1 MSDLVRHFLMNY
13 VAKIKKKFSMETVSS
28 FTVRN
33 LYVSSFTD
41 ILQSFSA
48 EEAVRRTFTWGF
60 EMGHEY
66 MLELEKDVEKLKPRV
81 DAPAIAKMAWYIFS
95 GKDLSGI
102 DSKWMNIDD
111 AKFFMVK
118 FWDDNC
124 PWCRGVELAEKNLKM
139 CSYPAGAFEGAYQTA
154 SMLMGLKN
162 FVMVRE
168 IKCKAAG
175 DEHCEFVIVDIPL
188 EHLEKVVS
196 KLEDIVPGFYSQ
208 LDYNFS
214 KKLKEAVL

>member
-1 MSDLVRHFLMNY
+1 MSDLTRHFLMKY
-13 VAKIKKKFSMETVSS
+13 AAKLKKKFTMETVSS

-33 LYVSSFTD
+33 LYISSFTD
-41 ILQSFSA
+41 ILENYGA
-48 EEAVRRTFTWGF
+48 EEAVKRTFTWGF

-95 GKDLSGI
+95 GKELNGI
-102 DSKWMNIDD
+102 ESKWVNLNDG
-111 AKFFMVK
+111 KFFMVR
-118 FWDDNC
+118 FWDKDC
-124 PWCRGVELAEKNLKM
+124 PWCRGIELVEKKIKI

-154 SMLMGLKN
+154 SMLMGLEN

-168 IKCKAAG
+168 VKCKAAG

-188 EHLEKVVS
+188 EDLEKVVYD
-196 KLEDIVPGFYSQ
+196 LENVILGFYSQ
-208 LDYNFS
+208 LDYEFS
-214 KKLKEAVL
+214 KNLKETVL